1 MYFFEPHVIDLN
13 RYYYGYS
20 IKLQT
25 EWPNTK
31 HAKCWIFFSLGET
44 FLGIGMRL
52 GGGIMQFKMFGNLA
66 HPSAPISHS
75 TVEEVL

>member
-25 EWPNTK
+25 EWGSTYMQNVG
-31 HAKCWIFFSLGET
+31 FFSLGET
-44 FLGIGMRL
+44 FLGIGM
-52 GGGIMQFKMFGNLA
+52 G
-66 HPSAPISHS
+66 
-75 TVEEVL
+75 